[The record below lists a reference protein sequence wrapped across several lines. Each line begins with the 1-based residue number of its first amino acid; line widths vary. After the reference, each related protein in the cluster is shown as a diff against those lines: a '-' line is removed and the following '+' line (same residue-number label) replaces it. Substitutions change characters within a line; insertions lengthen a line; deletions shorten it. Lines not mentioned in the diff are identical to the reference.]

1 MPAYLIADVVDV
13 RDSDLYERYKPL
25 VAPTLATF
33 GGEYLARSG
42 AVTILE
48 GAWAPSRV
56 VVVRFASVGQA
67 VRWWESADYEEPKR
81 LRQLGTVTNMI
92 VVDGVTEK

>member
-1 MPAYLIADVVDV
+1 MSVTSRSCP
-13 RDSDLYERYKPL
+13 
-25 VAPTLATF
+25 PTLATF
-33 GGEYLARSG
+33 GGGYLARSG

-56 VVVRFASVGQA
+56 VVVRFSSVEQA